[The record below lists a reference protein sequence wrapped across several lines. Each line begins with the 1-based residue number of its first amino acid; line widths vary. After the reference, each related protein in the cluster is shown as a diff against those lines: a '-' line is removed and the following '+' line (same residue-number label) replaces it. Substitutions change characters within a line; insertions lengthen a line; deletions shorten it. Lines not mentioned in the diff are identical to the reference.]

1 MKNNNPKSPSSP
13 ASKTSPKEVGGL
25 PLLGKNMVL
34 PVPNPTGNPYD
45 RPHTAKI
52 NDEVEL
58 KGLQVKAELDKLGAP
73 SRSFSEY
80 LLLETGAANDNQMQ
94 DCEALGTD
102 KKMSLSE
109 RFGKIERARPAVPP
123 ITI

>member
-1 MKNNNPKSPSSP
+1 MQKKVYQQKVNNNPKSPSSP
-13 ASKTSPKEVGGL
+13 ASKIKKDEGKESAGGL

-58 KGLQVKAELDKLGAP
+58 KGL
-73 SRSFSEY
+73 
-80 LLLETGAANDNQMQ
+80 
-94 DCEALGTD
+94 
-102 KKMSLSE
+102 
-109 RFGKIERARPAVPP
+109 
-123 ITI
+123 